1 MLLKNLPRTG
11 LLPGLKYTATCSLLT
26 LLLCQCDDGSSARI
40 RGLKDEIQT
49 LNHQIDDTRSQVS
62 RLQSQIEASRAEKKK
77 LEEDKAKAEQ
87 DREAVNKELDQ
98 LKKDFETYKT
108 HYKLSMRKR
117 APGFELQ
124 DFTSIDGKEYRH
136 VVLREITETQ
146 VNFSHEGGIM
156 KLHYKQL
163 PEALQAVLGFLIAQP
178 EAPRD
183 TKALSAKQINA
194 ERRAERDRQQ
204 LEIESKIKSLRDQK
218 EKSVRSES
226 LLKQTISRNE
236 SHGEPVAKLKRDL
249 DQLQLYVRQIANQ
262 IIQEEVNLHRVRA
275 EPVKLVPEK

>member
-1 MLLKNLPRTG
+1 MLPKFLSKSGCKLGNAAKTAAA
-11 LLPGLKYTATCSLLT
+11 LLP

-77 LEEDKAKAEQ
+77 LEEDKAKSQEE
-87 DREAVNKELDQ
+87 REATAKELEQ
-98 LKKDFETYKT
+98 LKKDFETYKS

-117 APGFELQ
+117 APGFQLE
-124 DFTSIDGKEYRH
+124 DFTSVDGKEYKQ

-146 VNFSHEGGIM
+146 VNFTHQGGIM

-163 PEALQAVLGFLIAQP
+163 PEQLQAVLGFLIAQP

-183 TKALSAKQINA
+183 TKVQTPRQINA
-194 ERRAERDRQQ
+194 ERRSAKEALLLDA
-204 LEIESKIKSLRDQK
+204 ESKLKDLRVQRERSLASQSNTRQK
-218 EKSVRSES
+218 LRNAES
-226 LLKQTISRNE
+226 N
-236 SHGEPVAKLKRDL
+236 GEPVLKLTQEL
-249 DQLQLYVRQIANQ
+249 EMITLYLNQLNNLILKA
-262 IIQEEVNLHRVRA
+262 EVDVHRVRA